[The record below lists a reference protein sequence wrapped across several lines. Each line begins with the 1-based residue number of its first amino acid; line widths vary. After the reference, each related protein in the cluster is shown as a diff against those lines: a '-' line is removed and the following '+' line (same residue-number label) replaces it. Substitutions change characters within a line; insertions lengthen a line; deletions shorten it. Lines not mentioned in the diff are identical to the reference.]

1 MLEAAAAESA
11 SSEGAVENAPEEPTG
26 ILGRLQAFFGG
37 DEKVSGEEEV
47 PEVDQVQIRK
57 DELVKAAAAFDRKTL
72 AEAKKDKKFSGDV
85 RTIVFSTEKGLT
97 FKDYQFYGLNL
108 DVLAEASER
117 IRAGEVKDIKI
128 KNGRITCSVQG
139 TQGRS
144 ICLLVPWSK
153 GWKALRNN
161 EVIQPDTVAGTMIT
175 IPLVDG
181 ANKIELTYEIPF
193 LREGMYI
200 SAAALA
206 VMLIDA
212 LCRWIST
219 RKKKKNERQVR

>member
-1 MLEAAAAESA
+1 
-11 SSEGAVENAPEEPTG
+11 VENAPEEPTG
-26 ILGRLQAFFGG
+26 ILGRLEAFFGG

-72 AEAKKDKKFSGDV
+72 AEAKKDKDFTGDV

-108 DVLAEASER
+108 DVLAETSER